1 MSQSMHESMDA
12 NTEKNGDEINY
23 SYLIQKLNP
32 PKVDL
37 FGNFVV
43 DKGEYGTT
51 TWINKFN
58 NRTLTV
64 VSNSIVTQYKIVKI
78 KREEDSPDSPYH
90 HDAFTIYTFPVG
102 TDPTKEEEAS
112 VKLYKYKFKYTTAFK
127 FDRESKSESKYYL
140 SKPKMFGRGKRN
152 LSRKTKKRRRAR
164 KTRRSHRNMSV

>member
-12 NTEKNGDEINY
+12 NTEEYGDEINY
-23 SYLIQKLNP
+23 AYLNQKLNP

-43 DKGEYGTT
+43 DKDEYGTT

-78 KREEDSPDSPYH
+78 KREEDPPNSTSH
-90 HDAFTIYTFPVG
+90 NDAFTIYTIPVG
-102 TDPTKEEEAS
+102 TDPTKKEEAS
-112 VKLYKYKFKYTTAFK
+112 GKLYKYKFEYTNAFN
-127 FDRESKSESKYYL
+127 FYNESESEPKYYL
-140 SKPKMFGRGKRN
+140 SKPKMFGRGKRH
-152 LSRKTKKRRRAR
+152 LSHKTKKNKRVR
-164 KTRRSHRNMSV
+164 KTRRSHRK